1 MSRLSGLL
9 SDVDALLE
17 PRAPLGP
24 CTWFGVGGCCD
35 LLVRP
40 RHMLAAATILARCH
54 GAGVPVRVLGSG
66 ANLLVAD
73 EGVDGV
79 VLVLDQPSF
88 TEWSV
93 EEQGDTARVTCGSG
107 ADLAKLMHEMARL
120 GWEGLETLA
129 GIPASVGGAVWMNAG
144 GRFGEIGSMVR
155 SIEALDGAGRPF
167 ALDHAVIRFEYRHTR
182 LPRCVLT
189 RVHLRLRR
197 GEPAV
202 LRERLKEVMAYKKA
216 SQPLAERS
224 AGCMFRNPVLPSGE
238 RVSAGKL
245 IDQAGLKGSREGS
258 ASVSVEHANF
268 VCVDREGRAADV
280 RRLVERIRD
289 TVRRTHGV
297 DLQTEVAMW
306 RRGDATGAI
315 A

>member
-1 MSRLSGLL
+1 MTSPSGLL

-17 PRAPLGP
+17 PHAPLGP
-24 CTWFGVGGCCD
+24 RTWFGVGGSCD
-35 LLVRP
+35 LLARP
-40 RHMLAAATILARCH
+40 RDFRAAATILARCR

-66 ANLLVAD
+66 ANLLVSD

-79 VLVLDQPSF
+79 VLVLDQPAF
-88 TEWSV
+88 TAWSV
-93 EEQGDTARVTCGSG
+93 EAGADVAGVTCGSG
-107 ADLAKLMHEMARL
+107 ADLSKLMHEMARL

-144 GRFGEIGSMVR
+144 GRFGEIGSVVT
-155 SIEALDGAGRPF
+155 SIEALDGAGRPL
-167 ALDHAVIRFEYRHTR
+167 ALDQHAIRFEYRHTR

-258 ASVSVEHANF
+258 ASVSPEHANF
-268 VCVDREGRAADV
+268 ICVDRDGRAADV
-280 RRLVERIRD
+280 MRLVERIR
-289 TVRRTHGV
+289 TAVRQAHGV
-297 DLQTEVAMW
+297 ELQAEVAMW
-306 RRGDATGAI
+306 RRGDTAGSI
-315 A
+315 P

>member
-1 MSRLSGLL
+1 
-9 SDVDALLE
+9 
-17 PRAPLGP
+17 
-24 CTWFGVGGCCD
+24 VGGRCD

-40 RHMLAAATILARCH
+40 RDIPATATILARCH
-54 GAGVPVRVLGSG
+54 EAGVPVRVLGSG

-79 VLVLDQPSF
+79 VLVLDQPAF
-88 TEWSV
+88 TAWSV
-93 EEQGDTARVTCGSG
+93 ETHAEVAAVTCGSG
-107 ADLAKLMHEMARL
+107 VDLAELMHEMARL

-144 GRFGEIGSMVR
+144 GRSGEIGSVVR

-167 ALDHAVIRFEYRHTR
+167 ALDHRAIRFEYRHTR

-202 LRERLKEVMAYKKA
+202 LRERLKEVMAYKKS
-216 SQPLAERS
+216 SQPLADRS

-245 IDQAGLKGSREGS
+245 IDQAGLKGTREGS
-258 ASVSVEHANF
+258 ASVSQEHANF
-268 VCVDREGRAADV
+268 ICVDRDGRAADV
-280 RRLVERIRD
+280 VRLVDRIRD
-289 TVRRTHGV
+289 AVRRTHGV